1 MTGPSL
7 SFVIPVLNEVLRIG
21 PLLAALE
28 RDFPAAQRIVVD
40 GGSSDDTVAA
50 AMAGAT
56 QLLLG
61 EAGRAAQMNLGA
73 RVASG
78 DYLLFLHADSQPQFA
93 ADALGRVLQLEP
105 RWGFFPLRLDGRR
118 AVFRVLERAINRRS
132 RCSGIGTGD
141 QMLFLRRD
149 LFLACGGFASIPLM
163 EDVELS
169 KRLRR
174 QVRPLVPAL
183 VVETSARRWEQR
195 GLLRTVL
202 QMWGLRLAYAL
213 GVSPQRLWRIYYGP
227 RG

>member
-7 SFVIPVLNEVLRIG
+7 SFVIPVLNEMLHIG

-28 RDFPAAQRIVVD
+28 RDFPGAQRIVVD

-73 RVASG
+73 RAASG
-78 DYLLFLHADSQPQFA
+78 DYLLFLHADSRPLFTA
-93 ADALGRVLQLEP
+93 AALERVLQP
-105 RWGFFPLRLDGRR
+105 APCWGFFPLRLDGRR
-118 AVFRVLERAINRRS
+118 AEFRLLERAINLRS

-149 LFLACGGFASIPLM
+149 LFLAVGGFAAIPLM
-163 EDVELS
+163 EDVELC

-174 QVRPLVPAL
+174 KVRPRVPELA
-183 VVETSARRWEQR
+183 VKTSSRRWEKR
-195 GLLRTVL
+195 GMLRTVL
-202 QMWGLRLAYAL
+202 QMWRLRLAYAL
-213 GVSPQRLWRIYYGP
+213 GVTPERLWRIYYGP
-227 RG
+227 RD